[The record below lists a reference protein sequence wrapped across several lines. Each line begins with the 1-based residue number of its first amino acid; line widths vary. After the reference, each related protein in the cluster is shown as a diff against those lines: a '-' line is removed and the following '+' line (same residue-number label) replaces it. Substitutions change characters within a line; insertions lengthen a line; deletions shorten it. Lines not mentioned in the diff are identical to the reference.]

1 MAINPNAA
9 LVARHLKEKLG
20 LTDAQAAGVLGN
32 FAQES
37 GFNPRVNEGG
47 KVGAPMGQGGYGL
60 AQWTGGRQTN
70 LVNFARQKRMDPGD
84 PYLQAQFLTSELQGP
99 EKSALA
105 SLRGAVSP
113 EQSALVFRRDYERAG
128 EPNDAN
134 RLQAA
139 RTAFNQLGSIG
150 PAPQTSGSPP
160 LPGVAATLS
169 GALGQDIAGKSEAPK
184 SLAQRLVDQVK
195 SGIIQNMFP
204 QGLFGTLMA
213 PSNLGGL

>member
-47 KVGAPMGQGGYGL
+47 KVGAPMGMGGYGL

-70 LVNFARQKRMDPGD
+70 LINFAKQKRMDPGD
-84 PYLQAQFLTSELQGP
+84 PYLQAQFLTHELQGP
-99 EKSALA
+99 EKNALA

-113 EQSALVFRRDYERAG
+113 EQSALVFRRDFERAG
-128 EPNDAN
+128 QPNDAN

-139 RTAFNQLGSIG
+139 RTAFNQLGSMG
-150 PAPQTSGSPP
+150 APPQS
-160 LPGVAATLS
+160 PGVPGVGETLS
-169 GALGQDIAGKSEAPK
+169 GVLGQDVTQQIEEPK
-184 SLAQRLVDQVK
+184 TLAQRLVDQVK
-195 SGIIQNMFP
+195 GGIIQNMFP
-204 QGLFGTLMA
+204 QGILGTLMA
-213 PSNLGGL
+213 PTMLGGI